1 MRFEIGGK
9 SSEIFTVEQ
18 KQRHVKRYARKRK
31 GKTVRFNRKDETKF
45 DEERKS
51 PRKEKIECNANL
63 IQSVEKTG
71 TSAFRSFG

>member
-1 MRFEIGGK
+1 MPHKTLRWK
-9 SSEIFTVEQ
+9 
-18 KQRHVKRYARKRK
+18 KK
-31 GKTVRFNRKDETKF
+31 GKNCFNRKDETKF

-63 IQSVEKTG
+63 IQSIEKTG